1 MRAQFPSDPIGGQ
14 RVLEARAL
22 RKRGHHR
29 VSARPA
35 SGSTA
40 TRSWVEE
47 VRIKRTHYDPKA
59 VVLARSGCTFVVRG
73 NVGAKVP

>member
-1 MRAQFPSDPIGGQ
+1 MRAQFASAAAKSGQ
-14 RVLEARAL
+14 RVLEARPL

-29 VSARPA
+29 VSARPT

-47 VRIKRTHYDPKA
+47 VRIKRTHYDPRQW
-59 VVLARSGCTFVVRG
+59 LSH
-73 NVGAKVP
+73 VPDAHL